1 MYAWRAEFMAYQQ
14 ELLDAH
20 QWTQAGEE
28 YIEALPM
35 ICLCLKMA
43 TEVWLQKL
51 WQQPVVNYDTRDPAV
66 IATAMTHGMAD
77 TNSSVLY
84 RVQSISINRHYEGL
98 VQQTRRPTVLRKVD
112 HDQCIMHG
120 LQTAL

>member
-1 MYAWRAEFMAYQQ
+1 MYAWRAEFMAHQQ
-14 ELLDAH
+14 SLLDAH

-51 WQQPVVNYDTRDPAV
+51 WQQLVVNYDTSDPAV
-66 IATAMTHGMAD
+66 IATAMKHGMAD

-84 RVQSISINRHYEGL
+84 RVQSVSINRHYEGL
-98 VQQTRRPTVLRKVD
+98 VQQRPAYER
-112 HDQCIMHG
+112 
-120 LQTAL
+120 